1 MIRWTW
7 SAILMGSCLFGGETD
22 AAKTSRFLEIVAM
35 AELGGWDNAASQLSV
50 EFPEWMENKSVPG
63 ILASIS
69 PEIIAGDRMDLVA
82 LLQRAIA
89 NCSELSGQ
97 KTFPFIYEYKNYQAP
112 LFFIPKTDV
121 ILDVR
126 TDRVVVT
133 STLAI
138 SRNSTSNTLALHGK
152 GHIVQSVSLNG
163 TALVRDQYRVT
174 PNELIVLNIPE
185 DKTFQIEIVS
195 EIDPYHN
202 TTLQGLYQ
210 TGSFLITQCES
221 ESARQIFYTL
231 DRPDVLSRITTTLI
245 ADAVRYPVRI
255 SNGNL
260 VEEVALSEGRKKIVW
275 DDPIPK
281 PSYLF
286 ACVLGDFGKISDTY
300 TTRSGKKVD
309 LEVFVE
315 KNKTSDAVYSLEMLK
330 RAMEFDEKFFDRE
343 YDLHSLK
350 MVAVPG
356 FNAGAMENKGLMIFN
371 ERYLLGSQQSAT
383 DADFR
388 AIASVV
394 AHEYFHNWSGN
405 RVTIRNWFE
414 LALKEA
420 FTDFRAMLF
429 DEWVFGKAFIRPKDV
444 MDLRDRQFP
453 EESSELGHPIMVE
466 SYVSPLEIYDATTY
480 VKGREVF
487 RTLRTYL
494 DMLVPDGFRK
504 AQNLYFARYDGQA
517 VTFRELLSAANEIL
531 TEAVKPDLSQ
541 FERWFD
547 QQGTPRI
554 TGTLQFD
561 EEAGQLTILLEQSCP
576 HPITGKEQQP
586 FLIPFTYELLDSR
599 GKIAVPKQ
607 TLILKDKTQRI
618 QIAADEKL
626 IPIFLHDYSAPV
638 ILDYPYTFDELAVL
652 MQHSTDPFTAWE
664 AGQNFSLRA
673 MQETSDSNS
682 PYANCSPLGT
692 RESSRGCTI
701 GSESILNNMDPL
713 PIVQPRGFD
722 ACPVG
727 YNLRKV
733 SSKAAEEIRVALEG
747 DRLSPLAKAAL
758 LSFPTLR
765 TMSERWGV
773 FDFPA
778 LQGLREQFLSDVAT
792 SCKDA
797 LKTLLAQYPEPAQYA
812 PTTEQMEIRELRSA
826 CLFLLARID
835 ASVLSQVY
843 QNYLHADNFDTSLQ
857 SLRILAS
864 RGGTFKKKALASYH
878 TRWKGDT
885 AAICYWLSVQARA
898 PECTVNDVKR
908 LMKAEGFDPKNPN
921 HIRSSVSAFAQNLSR
936 FHDPKGEGYRF
947 VVDQIIAIAQY
958 NPMLS
963 FGLAKLAFLDFDHL
977 PEAQKRLLAAE
988 SKRLMSADLPPEVY
1002 ELLNRVA
1009 NVSL

>member
-1 MIRWTW
+1 DT
-7 SAILMGSCLFGGETD
+7 
-22 AAKTSRFLEIVAM
+22 
-35 AELGGWDNAASQLSV
+35 
-50 EFPEWMENKSVPG
+50 
-63 ILASIS
+63 LASIS
-69 PEIIAGDRMDLVA
+69 PEIIAGNRMDLVE

-97 KTFPFIYEYKNYQAP
+97 KTSPFVYEYKNYQAP

-126 TDRVVVT
+126 TDRVIVT
-133 STLAI
+133 SSLAI
-138 SRNSTSNTLALHGK
+138 VRNSAANSLALHGK
-152 GHIVQSVSLNG
+152 GHIVSSVSLNG
-163 TALVRDQYRVT
+163 TVLMRDQYRVT
-174 PNELIVLNIPE
+174 ANELVVLNIPE

-260 VEEVALSEGRKKIVW
+260 VEEVALSEGRKKVMW

-286 ACVLGDFGKISDTY
+286 ACVLGDFGKISDAY
-300 TTRSGKKVD
+300 TTRSGKKVS

-315 KNKTSDAVYSLEMLK
+315 KNKTFDAEYSLEMLK
-330 RAMEFDEKFFDRE
+330 KAMEFDEKFFDRE
-343 YDLHSLK
+343 YDLNSLK

-371 ERYLLGSQQSAT
+371 ERYLLGSQKSAT
-383 DADFR
+383 DYDFR

-429 DEWVFGKAFIRPKDV
+429 DEWVFGKAFIRPKNV

-494 DMLVPDGFRK
+494 DLLVPDGFRK
-504 AQNLYFARYDGQA
+504 AQNLYFERYDGQA
-517 VTFRELLSAANEIL
+517 VTFRELLRAANEIL
-531 TEAVKPDLSQ
+531 AEAGKPDLTQ

-554 TGTLQFD
+554 TGKLQFD
-561 EEAGQLTILLEQSCP
+561 KEAGQLTIMLEQSCP

-586 FLIPFTYELLDSR
+586 FLIPFTYELLNAR
-599 GKIAVPKQ
+599 GGVSVPKQ
-607 TLILKDKTQRI
+607 TMILKDKTQHI

-652 MQHSTDPFTAWE
+652 MQHATDPFTAWE

-673 MQETSDSNS
+673 MQETG
-682 PYANCSPLGT
+682 AFQA
-692 RESSRGCTI
+692 I
-701 GSESILNNMDPL
+701 
-713 PIVQPRGFD
+713 
-722 ACPVG
+722 
-727 YNLRKV
+727 
-733 SSKAAEEIRVALEG
+733 EEIRSALEG
-747 DRLSPLAKAAL
+747 ESLSPLAKAEL

-765 TMSERWGV
+765 TMSERWGK

-778 LQGLREQFLSDVAT
+778 LQGLRERYLSDVAT
-792 SCKDA
+792 SCKDV
-797 LKTLLAQYPEPAQYA
+797 LQKLLTQYPEPAHYA

-826 CLFLLARID
+826 CLSLLARID
-835 ASVLSQVY
+835 SSILSQVY
-843 QNYLHADNFDTSLQ
+843 QSYLHADNFDTSLQ
-857 SLRILAS
+857 SLRILAFL
-864 RGGTFKKKALASYH
+864 GGKFTKKALASYH

-885 AAICYWLSVQARA
+885 AAMCYWLSVQARA
-898 PECTVNDVKR
+898 PDCTVNDVKR
-908 LMKAEGFDPKNPN
+908 LMKAEGFDPQNPN
-921 HIRSSVSAFAQNLSR
+921 HIRSSVSAFTQNLAR

-947 VVDQIIAIAQY
+947 AIDQIIAIAQY

-963 FGLAKLAFLDFDHL
+963 FGLAKLT
-977 PEAQKRLLAAE
+977 
-988 SKRLMSADLPPEVY
+988 
-1002 ELLNRVA
+1002 
-1009 NVSL
+1009 

>member
-1 MIRWTW
+1 
-7 SAILMGSCLFGGETD
+7 MGCCLFGNETVD
-22 AAKTSRFLEIVAM
+22 VAKTSRFLEIVAM
-35 AELGGWDNAASQLSV
+35 AELGGWDNAVGQLSL
-50 EFPEWMENKSVPG
+50 EFPEWMKKKSVPDA
-63 ILASIS
+63 LASIS

-97 KTFPFIYEYKNYQAP
+97 KTSPFIYEYKNYQAP
-112 LFFIPKTDV
+112 LFDLPKTDV

-126 TDRVVVT
+126 TDRVIVT
-133 STLAI
+133 STLEI
-138 SRNSTSNTLALHGK
+138 TRNSTAGSLALHGK
-152 GHIVQSVSLNG
+152 GHTVQSVSMNG

-185 DKTFQIEIVS
+185 DKTFQIEVVS

-245 ADAVRYPVRI
+245 ADSVRYPVRI

-260 VEEVALSEGRKKIVW
+260 IEEVTISEGRKKIVW

-315 KNKTSDAVYSLEMLK
+315 KNKTSNAAYSLEMLK
-330 RAMEFDEKFFDRE
+330 KAMEFDETFFDRE
-343 YDLHSLK
+343 YDLNSLK
-350 MVAVPG
+350 MVAAPG

-371 ERYLLGSQQSAT
+371 ERFLLGSQQSAT
-383 DADFR
+383 DYDFR

-429 DEWVFGKAFIRPKDV
+429 DEWVFGKAFIRPKNV

-504 AQNLYFARYDGQA
+504 AQNLYFERYDGQA

-531 TEAVKPDLSQ
+531 AKAGKPDLTQ

-554 TGTLQFD
+554 TGTLQF
-561 EEAGQLTILLEQSCP
+561 EREAKQLTILLEQSCP

-586 FLIPFTYELLDSR
+586 FLIPFTYELLNSR
-599 GKIAVPKQ
+599 GNVSVPKQ
-607 TLILKDKTQRI
+607 TLILKDKTQHI
-618 QIAADEKL
+618 QIATDEKL

-664 AGQNFSLRA
+664 AGQSFSLRA
-673 MQETSDSNS
+673 MQEIGDSKATGEIQAALESDSL
-682 PYANCSPLGT
+682 SPLG
-692 RESSRGCTI
+692 
-701 GSESILNNMDPL
+701 
-713 PIVQPRGFD
+713 
-722 ACPVG
+722 
-727 YNLRKV
+727 
-733 SSKAAEEIRVALEG
+733 KAE
-747 DRLSPLAKAAL
+747 L

-765 TMSERWGV
+765 TMSERWGT

-778 LQGLREQFLSDVAT
+778 LQGLREQYLSNVAT

-797 LKTLLAQYPEPAQYA
+797 LKKLLAQYPEPAHYA

-826 CLFLLARID
+826 CLSLLARID
-835 ASVLSQVY
+835 TSVLSQVY
-843 QNYLHADNFDTSLQ
+843 QSYLHADNFDTSLQ

-864 RGGTFKKKALASYH
+864 RGGKLKKKALASYH
-878 TRWKGDT
+878 TRWKGDA

-898 PECTVNDVKR
+898 PDCIANDVKR

-921 HIRSSVSAFAQNLSR
+921 HIRSSVGAFAQNLSR

-977 PEAQKRLLAAE
+977 PEAQKRFLADE
-988 SKRLMSADLPPEVY
+988 SKRLLSADMPPEVY